1 MRFIPLPPSYC
12 EVWDFRTSS
21 RESRD
26 EVIPTQSKP
35 LPRTPQTKGL
45 MNGITKITKI
55 NKWLMNGMIM
65 LDYTVQYLLS
75 LTDNYRPTWYRLFQ
89 SSRALR
95 WKIIRLLIQ
104 LLLTCP
110 VSDAASERIFSSF
123 RRVSKTMRA
132 SLSQMTLHDI
142 LRNQEEGTL
151 METYDPSKAVMG

>member
-1 MRFIPLPPSYC
+1 MIWIEVNFWAFFRFVSISIKAFKSTMQVVLFTRFIKAAVRFIPLPPSYC

-45 MNGITKITKI
+45 MNGITKI

-75 LTDNYRPTWYRLFQ
+75 LTDNYRATWYRLFQ

-95 WKIIRLLIQ
+95 WKIIRLLI
-104 LLLTCP
+104 
-110 VSDAASERIFSSF
+110 
-123 RRVSKTMRA
+123 
-132 SLSQMTLHDI
+132 
-142 LRNQEEGTL
+142 
-151 METYDPSKAVMG
+151 